1 MPFKPG
7 TRVDQYEILAPLGS
21 GGMGEVYRAKD
32 LKLGREVAIKVLR
45 AEWAS
50 DPERLKRFALEA
62 RSASA
67 LNHPNLI
74 TIYDIGQ
81 VESTPYIAME
91 FVEGKTLRELLA
103 SEPLQTRRILQW
115 AAQAADGLAKA
126 HSSGIVHRDLKPE
139 NLMVSNDGFIKI
151 LDFGLAKL
159 VPQKDA
165 VSESLATAA
174 LTEPGVLLGTVGYM
188 SPEQAAG
195 RAVDHR
201 SDQFSFGAILYE
213 MATREHAFQRET
225 AVQTLTAILEA
236 EPEPLANLNPTL
248 PAPFRWI
255 VERCLAKDP
264 QERYGSS
271 RDLARELRDLRDHLA
286 EVASTPSRDFAP
298 RARGRRRAGV
308 ITLLGALA
316 ALVVV
321 LFWNVEG
328 LRERILGRAS
338 PARVESLAVLPLEN
352 LSGDPEE
359 EYFSDGMT
367 EALISDLAK
376 ISALKVISRTS
387 VMQYKGVRK
396 PLPEIARELKVD
408 AVVEGSVMRSG
419 DRVRITAQLIQAT
432 TDRHLWAE
440 SYERDL
446 QDVLGLQSELARTI
460 AGEIQIKL
468 TPRDEARLAGAG
480 TVNPQAYE
488 AYLKGLYHW
497 NKLTE
502 EGTRKGFEYFHQAL
516 QSDPNYAPAHARL
529 AYTFLLAAR
538 AGFAPPK
545 EAYPKAKEAALKAL
559 ELDETLAEAHAAL
572 GRVKFL
578 FDWDWAGAER
588 ELKRAIEL
596 DSNNATAHQVY
607 ALYLSGMGRGDEA
620 IAEIQRAQE
629 LDPLSLVTSLS
640 VANIFL
646 SARRY
651 ERAIDVFRNT
661 LEMDS
666 SFAPAHVGLGYA
678 YQFQGDYNEAV
689 AAFQRAARLSPAD
702 PVVINGLATVYAKS
716 GRREEAQKLLDELKE
731 MSRRRFV
738 APVYVGTVYAGLG
751 DNNEAMAWLERA
763 YEERDDNLAG
773 ARGGLWFDGLRT
785 DPRFRDLMRRM
796 GLPP

>member
-1 MPFKPG
+1 MLFKPG

-50 DPERLKRFALEA
+50 DPERLKRFELEA

-74 TIYDIGQ
+74 TIYDIGRVQ
-81 VESTPYIAME
+81 STPYIAME
-91 FVEGKTLRELLA
+91 FVEGKTLRELL
-103 SEPLQTRRILQW
+103 SEPLQTRRILHW

-126 HSSGIVHRDLKPE
+126 HGSGIVHRDLKPE

-165 VSESLATAA
+165 FSESLVTAQ

-225 AVQTLTAILEA
+225 PVQTLTAILEA

-271 RDLARELRDLRDHLA
+271 RDLAGELRDLRDHLA
-286 EVASTPSRDFAP
+286 EVVSTPSRDFAS
-298 RARGRRRAGV
+298 RVRGRRRAGV
-308 ITLLGALA
+308 ITLLALA

-321 LFWNVEG
+321 VLWNVEG

-359 EYFSDGMT
+359 EYFADGMT

-376 ISALKVISRTS
+376 VSAIKVISRTS

-446 QDVLGLQSELARTI
+446 RDVLGLQNELARTI

-480 TVNPQAYE
+480 SVDPHAYD

-502 EGTRKGFEYFHQAL
+502 EGTRKGFEYFHQTL

-596 DSNNATAHQVY
+596 DSNSATARQVY

-620 IAEIQRAQE
+620 IAEIQKAQE

-640 VANIFL
+640 VASIFL

-666 SFAPAHVGLGYA
+666 SFVPAHVGLGYA
-678 YQFQGDYNEAV
+678 YQYQGDYNEAL
-689 AAFQRAARLSPAD
+689 AAFQSAARLSPAD
-702 PVVINGLATVYAKS
+702 PAVINGLAMAYAKS
-716 GRREEAQKLLDELKE
+716 GGREEALELLDELKE
-731 MSRRRFV
+731 MSGRRFV
-738 APVYVGTVYAGLG
+738 APVYVGTVYASLG